1 MSHEAIEKTKTH
13 GSVLVVGGGIGGMQ
27 SALDLAESG
36 FRVHMVQKESSIGGT
51 MALLDKTFPTGD
63 CAMCMLSPKLVDV
76 GRHMNIDIHTLA
88 EVVSVEGEPGD
99 FRVRVKQAP
108 RYVDAEKCTGCGLCE
123 EKCPKKVK
131 SEYDQE
137 LGVRKAIH
145 SLFPQAYPS
154 TRVIDKEA
162 CIFFQKGKCR
172 ACEKFCPAGAID
184 FEQQEQIFEIRV
196 GAVILGP
203 GLDRYDAAIRPELG
217 FRRWPNVITS
227 VQFERILSASGPYG
241 GEVTRP
247 SDGKHPEKI
256 AWIQCVG
263 SRDFNRAN
271 PWCSSVCCMYA
282 TKQAVIAREHSADI
296 RPTVFYMDMR
306 TFGKD
311 FDRYV
316 DRAKD
321 EYGVRYQRAMISQ
334 VRDEVGTGNLVLRY
348 AREDGTLEEETF
360 DMVVLSVGLQ
370 PHQGS
375 AQFME
380 TFRIE
385 PNEHGFAKTHPVA
398 PVDTSRPGVFV
409 TGAFQGPKDI
419 PETVTQGSAVA
430 ARAMAL
436 LGEARG
442 TETTVKEL
450 PPEREVEDEEARIG
464 VFVCH
469 CGMNIAQTVDVLD
482 VVEDVKTL
490 PGVIHAEDLLYA
502 CAQDSQEKIKDL
514 VHEKGLNR
522 VVVASC
528 TPRTHEP
535 LFQETIRDAGLN
547 RYLFD
552 LADIREQCAWCHM
565 GDNEK
570 ATEKAKKIVR
580 MSIAKARNL
589 QPVISDAV
597 QVTHAAL
604 VIGGGVAGMTAS
616 LSLADQGYEVHLVEK
631 EDRLGGIASGTYYTI
646 DHVDVQAYLKETI
659 GRVKAHPG
667 ISVHEGVTVDRTDG
681 FVGNFTTTL
690 SDGKAFEHGV
700 VIIATGAVPYEPS
713 EYLYGKNDAVLTQ
726 RELEAR
732 LQTGAQQRGEA
743 FVMIQCV
750 GSREEPYN
758 VCSRVCCRDAIKNA
772 IRIKENDPKAQVFIL
787 YRDIRTYGFTEVY
800 YRRARDLG
808 VLFIR
813 YDVDRKPDVLPD
825 GTGLLVKVFDPMLDR
840 EVDIPTD
847 YVILSTGFRPHPS
860 SEEISKKYKLTLN
873 PDGYFLEAHVKL
885 RPVDFSSE
893 GVFLCGLAHAPKN
906 LDEGISQALAA
917 AGRAGV
923 LLSKE
928 KLGVSGTIA
937 KHNRQTCMSCLTCL
951 RICPFGS
958 PYIDEDGKISHNE
971 VKCMGCGICAGVCPA
986 KAFQVNNFRDDQ
998 ILAMIDALT
1007 EEIPPDYD
1015 DGTMKIAAGAER

>member
-1 MSHEAIEKTKTH
+1 MSNDALEKTKTC
-13 GSVLVVGGGIGGMQ
+13 GAVLVVGGGIGAMQ

-36 FRVHMVQKESSIGGT
+36 FKVHMVQKESSIGGS

-76 GRHMNIDIHTLA
+76 GRHMNIDIRTLA
-88 EVVSVEGEPGD
+88 EVVSVEGKPGD

-137 LGVRKAIH
+137 LGMRKAIH

-154 TRVIDKEA
+154 TRVIDKDA

-172 ACEKFCPAGAID
+172 ACERFCPAGAID
-184 FEQQEQIFEIRV
+184 FEQQEQVFEIRV

-217 FRRWPNVITS
+217 FERWPNVITS

-282 TKQAVIAREHSADI
+282 TKQAVIAREHNADI
-296 RPTVFYMDMR
+296 QPTVFYMDMR

-321 EYGVRYQRAMISQ
+321 EYRVRYQRAMISQ
-334 VRDEVGTGNLVLRY
+334 VRDEVGTGNLILRY

-385 PNEHGFAKTHPVA
+385 PNEHGFAKTNPVT

-442 TETTVKEL
+442 TETTVREL
-450 PPEREVEDEEARIG
+450 PPEQDVDGEEARIG

-469 CGMNIAQTVDVLD
+469 CGINIAQTVDVRD

-490 PGVIHAEDLLYA
+490 PGVVHAEDLLYA
-502 CAQDSQEKIKDL
+502 CAQDSQEKIKVL
-514 VHEKGLNR
+514 VREKGLNR

-552 LADIREQCAWCHM
+552 LADIRAQCAWCHM

-589 QPVISDAV
+589 QAVISDSV
-597 QVTHAAL
+597 QVTHGAL

-616 LSLADQGYEVHLVEK
+616 LSLAGQGYDVHLVEK

-667 ISVHEGVTVDRTDG
+667 ISVYEGVTVDHTDG

-690 SDGKAFEHGV
+690 SDGKTFEHGV
-700 VIIATGAVPYEPS
+700 VIIATGAVPYKPS
-713 EYLYGKNDAVLTQ
+713 EYLYGENDAVLTQ

-732 LQTGAQQRGEA
+732 LQAGEHRRGDA

-758 VCSRVCCRDAIKNA
+758 ICSRVCCRDAIKNA
-772 IRIKENDPKAQVFIL
+772 IRIKENDPGAQVFIL

-825 GTGLLVKVFDPMLDR
+825 GTGLLVKIFDPMLNQ
-840 EVDIPTD
+840 EVEIPTD

-873 PDGYFLEAHVKL
+873 SDGYFLEAHVKL
-885 RPVDFSSE
+885 RPVDFPSE

-971 VKCMGCGICAGVCPA
+971 IKCMGCGICAGICPA

-1007 EEIPPDYD
+1007 EEIPADYD
-1015 DGTMKIAAGAER
+1015 KGTMKIAAGAEG